1 MLHSQYC
8 ERKVLV
14 YWVKGL
20 TLIKTIERIFG
31 RQSKRKLLIR
41 FAWNMTREWSL
52 TNTLLRFW
60 VGRIDERRIFP
71 FPSPMALVKSI
82 WRDSTFSHLS
92 MKTLRPRWN
101 KSTITPFFILFFILI
116 YFSWNVFHATFMN
129 VYEHFNHS

>member
-8 ERKVLV
+8 ERKVFV

-31 RQSKRKLLIR
+31 RPSKRKLLIR

-71 FPSPMALVKSI
+71 FPSLKMSDI
-82 WRDSTFSHLS
+82 TDSTFSRLS

-101 KSTITPFFILFFILI
+101 KSTITLFLFF
-116 YFSWNVFHATFMN
+116 YFYLFFLKCFSRNFHECLRAFQ
-129 VYEHFNHS
+129 S

>member
-1 MLHSQYC
+1 MCKYGYCKRTLLMHSIINVRFC
-8 ERKVLV
+8 VKKITICCTHNIVKGR
-14 YWVKGL
+14 VKGL

-71 FPSPMALVKSI
+71 FPSSLKMSDITNGFGKEYLT
-82 WRDSTFSHLS
+82 RFYLFSS
-92 MKTLRPRWN
+92 
-101 KSTITPFFILFFILI
+101 
-116 YFSWNVFHATFMN
+116 
-129 VYEHFNHS
+129 FNENIEASLK

>member
-1 MLHSQYC
+1 MCKYGYCKRTLLMHSIINVRFCVKKNYNMLHSQYC
-8 ERKVLV
+8 ARKVLV

-41 FAWNMTREWSL
+41 FASNMTREWSL

-71 FPSPMALVKSI
+71 FPSLKMSDITNGFGKEYLPRFYL
-82 WRDSTFSHLS
+82 FSS
-92 MKTLRPRWN
+92 
-101 KSTITPFFILFFILI
+101 
-116 YFSWNVFHATFMN
+116 
-129 VYEHFNHS
+129 FNENIEASLK